1 MLKLFRYLKKSI
13 PSVILVILLLVVQA
27 VSDLSLP
34 SYTSDIVNIGIQ
46 QGGIDT
52 TAPEVIRQSEMEK
65 LLLFLNPEDQQTV
78 MDSYRP
84 DEELSDKEIK
94 RLRKQYPAAADMPV
108 YVRRELKEDA
118 LAELETIMSGPLL
131 VSAASRAIMRR
142 CRRSRNRC
150 LPVCRAAVPMICL
163 RYWRRC
169 RKNRRHRWCRLFR
182 SSWRQCRRAF
192 WSKAPFRLS
201 RRNM

>member
-78 MDSYRP
+78 MDS
-84 DEELSDKEIK
+84 
-94 RLRKQYPAAADMPV
+94 
-108 YVRRELKEDA
+108 
-118 LAELETIMSGPLL
+118 
-131 VSAASRAIMRR
+131 
-142 CRRSRNRC
+142 
-150 LPVCRAAVPMICL
+150 
-163 RYWRRC
+163 
-169 RKNRRHRWCRLFR
+169 
-182 SSWRQCRRAF
+182 
-192 WSKAPFRLS
+192 
-201 RRNM
+201 

>member
-1 MLKLFRYLKKSI
+1 M
-13 PSVILVILLLVVQA
+13 VQA

-94 RLRKQYPAAADMPV
+94 RLRKQYPAAADMLV

-131 VSAASRAIMRR
+131 VVGGFQSDNEEMQAVKEQMLAGMPGGGADDLFTVLAQMPEEQKAQMVSAVQEQ
-142 CRRSRNRC
+142 
-150 LPVCRAAVPMICL
+150 LAAMPESLDFSAVV
-163 RYWRRC
+163 
-169 RKNRRHRWCRLFR
+169 
-182 SSWRQCRRAF
+182 
-192 WSKAPFRLS
+192 
-201 RRNM
+201 

>member
-13 PSVILVILLLVVQA
+13 PSVVLVILLLVVQA

-131 VSAASRAIMRR
+131 VVGGFQSDNEEMQAVKEQMLAGMPGGGADDLFTVLAQMPEEQKAQMVSAVQEQLAAMPESILEQSAI
-142 CRRSRNRC
+142 
-150 LPVCRAAVPMICL
+150 PFV
-163 RYWRRC
+163 
-169 RKNRRHRWCRLFR
+169 
-182 SSWRQCRRAF
+182 
-192 WSKAPFRLS
+192 KA
-201 RRNM
+201 